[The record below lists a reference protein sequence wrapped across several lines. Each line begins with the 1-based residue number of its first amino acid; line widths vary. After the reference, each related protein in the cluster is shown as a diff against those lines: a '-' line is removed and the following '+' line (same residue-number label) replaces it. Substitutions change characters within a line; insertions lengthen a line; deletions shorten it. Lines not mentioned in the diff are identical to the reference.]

1 MDGGTT
7 GQVLRKKSNS
17 DMDVEWASVAQPTD
31 AQVESAVDDWLDDHP
46 EATTTVQDGSISKA
60 KLTEALA
67 DEIEGKL
74 DEPQMAGTSG
84 QVLTSDG
91 QGGQSWQDSQ
101 GGLPSTTGV
110 SAKTLGLSS
119 ANVLAWYKTL
129 VTPQMYGAYG
139 DGVHDDTVAIQTA
152 VTNNSK
158 VYFPEGTYKI
168 TSPIIVHG
176 GTTIEGASK
185 YNSVINA
192 VECDCIQLTAGDP
205 GERGHIYN
213 IMLRG
218 SNTQGTNGIKLAG
231 SASGWTIDTVWIFEF
246 DYAVY
251 GYRVGSINNIYITQ
265 CIMVGNQAVWHKQ
278 DMTAGVYMPHAA
290 NMGAINAITIR
301 DCEINCFK
309 YGIAIGGT
317 AISIVQNTIQSN
329 EYGIIS
335 DAWLGKSEGGTTG
348 YANTMGMTINGNY
361 FEDVDKSAI
370 YLNTANM
377 SSDTP
382 GTAVGFFE
390 GVQISNNYILKN
402 AGNDNYA
409 CIKLQKSTTF
419 SNSTNTGSA
428 QGLDYAMVFIGMNS
442 INKPTNCKRYDLDGC
457 LSRDSVFMDSIA
469 GGTAYISDEEGD
481 LSPMFTGARIITS
494 NMEIKEKSTFSS
506 YSVWMNSNVE
516 VQDEKTVILK
526 PDGVIKIFLPKNNL
540 SQIDIR
546 VKATTYPF
554 KMRTVVGMRSAIDGT
569 LYESWGN
576 NGFFRDIED
585 IEWAGASTYNL
596 TVNSSDVGTDGYA
609 KKNIFQI
616 MYNSSPVLTW
626 NSIAGYVLILCSRET
641 TQNIE
646 LKAPEYAWIR

>member
-1 MDGGTT
+1 
-7 GQVLRKKSNS
+7 
-17 DMDVEWASVAQPTD
+17 
-31 AQVESAVDDWLDDHP
+31 
-46 EATTTVQDGSISKA
+46 
-60 KLTEALA
+60 
-67 DEIEGKL
+67 
-74 DEPQMAGTSG
+74 
-84 QVLTSDG
+84 
-91 QGGQSWQDSQ
+91 
-101 GGLPSTTGV
+101 
-110 SAKTLGLSS
+110 
-119 ANVLAWYKTL
+119 
-129 VTPQMYGAYG
+129 
-139 DGVHDDTVAIQTA
+139 
-152 VTNNSK
+152 
-158 VYFPEGTYKI
+158 
-168 TSPIIVHG
+168 
-176 GTTIEGASK
+176 
-185 YNSVINA
+185 
-192 VECDCIQLTAGDP
+192 
-205 GERGHIYN
+205 
-213 IMLRG
+213 
-218 SNTQGTNGIKLAG
+218 
-231 SASGWTIDTVWIFEF
+231 
-246 DYAVY
+246 
-251 GYRVGSINNIYITQ
+251 
-265 CIMVGNQAVWHKQ
+265 
-278 DMTAGVYMPHAA
+278 
-290 NMGAINAITIR
+290 
-301 DCEINCFK
+301 
-309 YGIAIGGT
+309 
-317 AISIVQNTIQSN
+317 
-329 EYGIIS
+329 
-335 DAWLGKSEGGTTG
+335 
-348 YANTMGMTINGNY
+348 
-361 FEDVDKSAI
+361 
-370 YLNTANM
+370 M

-506 YSVWMNSNVE
+506 YSVWMNSDVE

-554 KMRTVVGMRSAIDGT
+554 KMRTVVEMRSAIDGT